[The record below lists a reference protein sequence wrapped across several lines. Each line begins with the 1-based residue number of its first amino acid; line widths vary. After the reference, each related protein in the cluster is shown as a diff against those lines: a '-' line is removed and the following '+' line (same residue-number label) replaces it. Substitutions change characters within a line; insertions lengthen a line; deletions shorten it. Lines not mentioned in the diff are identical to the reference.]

1 MKILGK
7 EIEFDFF
14 DAKQMEVYEKESE
27 IAQKEIQ
34 TIISNLKQMKQS
46 ELINKTCETIEKCF
60 NNVFGEGSSD
70 KIFEGK
76 RNFRLCIK
84 AFKDLLAARKEQ
96 ENEIDTEVADFE
108 KELKEIN
115 SDYKP
120 NRATRRTKK

>member
-1 MKILGK
+1 MKILEK

-14 DAKQMEVYEKESE
+14 DAKQMEIYEKESD
-27 IAQKEIQ
+27 IAQKEINE
-34 TIISNLKQMKQS
+34 IISNLKSLKQS
-46 ELINKTCETIEKCF
+46 ELINRTCETIEKCF
-60 NNVFGEGSSD
+60 DNVFGEGASS

-84 AFKDLLAARKEQ
+84 AFKDLLTARKEQ
-96 ENEIDTEVADFE
+96 ENEIDAEVASFE

-115 SDYKP
+115 ADYKP